1 MIDPLEQ
8 RIRELRIT
16 MPPELVP
23 AAIAAAAR
31 PSSIARRASG
41 RSGRLFAA
49 RRRVALSAGLIA
61 ALLAANAVGT
71 YFVPKYGQ
79 ALANAPFL
87 GAVSGPILRSVGLS
101 ASSLTELSGSATS
114 NGHTL
119 HLVSGYADT
128 VRTVVFVQVDG
139 RPLEAPSKTS
149 HGFYLDG
156 TLTDQFGHTYH
167 QVFGGAQGAA
177 FSFEPLVWPATA
189 TGARLTLHVTALMP
203 TGYGDSTVRGD
214 WSLSFTLTQ
223 QPGRLLTPPAPV
235 QVGDT
240 TYTFTRMQVSGDLLE
255 LNWSISGGAIT
266 RMHAL
271 VDSYYGKNP
280 PPPPSVQQKIRE
292 IDSQFVPT
300 LIGPNET
307 SANFLGWGY
316 ELPRGQPARGSLKA
330 IIPAHG
336 LWVIRFGPPG
346 QGAERVVE
354 I

>member
-8 RIRELRIT
+8 RIRELRIPT
-16 MPPELVP
+16 PPALVP

-31 PSSIARRASG
+31 PSAVAGRASG
-41 RSGRLFAA
+41 PSPRPHAA
-49 RRRVALSAGLIA
+49 RRWVALGAGLIA
-61 ALLAANAVGT
+61 ALLITNAVGT
-71 YFVPKYGQ
+71 YFVPRYSQ

-87 GAVSGPILRSVGLS
+87 GAASGPILRSVGLS
-101 ASSLTELSGSATS
+101 GSSLTELSGSTTS

-149 HGFYLDG
+149 HGYYLDG

-167 QVFGGAQGAA
+167 QVNGGAQGAA
-177 FSFEPLVWPATA
+177 SSFEPLVWPAAA
-189 TGARLTLHVTALMP
+189 TGARLTLHVNALLP
-203 TGYGDSTVRGD
+203 TGFGDSTVKGD
-214 WSLSFTLTQ
+214 WSLNFTLTQ
-223 QPGRLLTPPAPV
+223 QPGRLLDPPAPL

-240 TYTFTRMQVSGDLLE
+240 TYTFTRMQVSGDLFE
-255 LNWSISGGAIT
+255 LHWSISGGALT

-271 VDSYYGKNP
+271 VDGYYGKNP
-280 PPPPSVQQKIRE
+280 PPPPSVQQKINEARA
-292 IDSQFVPT
+292 QFVPT
-300 LIGPNET
+300 LLGPNGT
-307 SANFLGWGY
+307 SANLIEGAY
-316 ELPRGQPARGSLKA
+316 ELPQRQPARGSLKA

-336 LWVIRFGPPG
+336 LWVIRFGPPE
-346 QGAERVVE
+346 QGAERVVD